1 MRTLKEKAVR
11 QMLSFA
17 RDEEQR
23 AWGHQI
29 MGRRSGLHHY
39 WQSVIRGLWDMERN
53 DYQVDEYI
61 DAMVILDVIKESEG
75 LADLW
80 KTAFAKE
87 LADSAVEITTT
98 SDALKNGI

>member
-11 QMLSFA
+11 QVLSFA

-61 DAMVILDVIKESEG
+61 DAMVILDVIKGQAEDAVVE
-75 LADLW
+75 LW

-87 LADSAVEITTT
+87 LADLRKAS
-98 SDALKNGI
+98 